1 MIREERL
8 YKVKETHFP
17 LCIFGIIFVSL
28 LLIGALHTQ
37 IVVLFN
43 IYDDRLDQYLQVAL
57 VIAYWILTSALITM
71 YIRRQMKSRLEGMG
85 HLCQWI
91 LGK

>member
-17 LCIFGIIFVSL
+17 LRIFGIIFVSL

-37 IVVLFN
+37 IVVLLIYTMTGLIN
-43 IYDDRLDQYLQVAL
+43 ICR
-57 VIAYWILTSALITM
+57 
-71 YIRRQMKSRLEGMG
+71 
-85 HLCQWI
+85 
-91 LGK
+91 

>member
-17 LCIFGIIFVSL
+17 LRIFGIIFVSL

-57 VIAYWILTSALITM
+57 GILDFDVCFDYNVYKKADEKGI
-71 YIRRQMKSRLEGMG
+71 
-85 HLCQWI
+85 
-91 LGK
+91 